1 MCCAMMFVAG
11 RQNDVF
17 ANAKMMQPPTAAMQG
32 EHAFRSASCARRAY
46 IIGFGETT
54 SFCRKADIM
63 PQKGSCP
70 MGRSLCGAS
79 FL

>member
-11 RQNDVF
+11 RQND
-17 ANAKMMQPPTAAMQG
+17 AAAYGGHAG
-32 EHAFRSASCARRAY
+32 ERAFRSASCARRAY